1 MWLSHVLSRSLSSL
15 LSAPPPLSLLKQTVL
30 QRGLACVWYKPGK
43 RVLESHTETSPIC
56 LQNKE
61 KSNSAQPCEEPDIWL
76 VWSSL
81 HLPAPCLQ
89 LLYPS
94 PSGCSVFE
102 LPLTKNLARPCE
114 TDQVPCHGSLYFR
127 QEYFFGISNNTGHFL
142 EVHSKGCLN
151 TSALCGHGNCILSS
165 PHKNTITNRP
175 YYFPD

>member
-1 MWLSHVLSRSLSSL
+1 MFFLEACHPYFLPLLHSHFSS
-15 LSAPPPLSLLKQTVL
+15 KQYSSV
-30 QRGLACVWYKPGK
+30 A
-43 RVLESHTETSPIC
+43 
-56 LQNKE
+56 
-61 KSNSAQPCEEPDIWL
+61 WL
-76 VWSSL
+76 VCGTSL
-81 HLPAPCLQ
+81 ERECLKVTLKHPQFVYRTKRNQTLHSPVRSQTSGWYGAACSPPPCLQ

-165 PHKNTITNRP
+165 PHKNPITNRP